1 MEEAKIVRSAVQPTC
16 FAHRILSIRRDTPCR
31 RKTLRLCTGTE
42 MATYLIN
49 HLRIPGDMPNSDA
62 LEYLDKVEETVSPF
76 GGKWLAQGPVDV
88 LEGGWPGAVVL
99 MAFPSRDAA
108 MAWYRSPAYQ
118 AILPL
123 RVKSAIS
130 DLVLIDALPDEFT
143 LKGFVAQLRAAAS
156 KAV

>member
-1 MEEAKIVRSAVQPTC
+1 
-16 FAHRILSIRRDTPCR
+16 
-31 RKTLRLCTGTE
+31 
-42 MATYLIN
+42 
-49 HLRIPGDMPNSDA
+49 
-62 LEYLDKVEETVSPF
+62 
-76 GGKWLAQGPVDV
+76 
-88 LEGGWPGAVVL
+88 
-99 MAFPSRDAA
+99 